1 MSWFL
6 NRWFNLSPHRGV
18 NYIQGTN
25 GKKFWVLWR
34 GQDEDT
40 AKFRI
45 YYYGRHVGYVNVVEE
60 DNHILCLA
68 DIFIK
73 EEYQRL
79 GLGKEMMKLSIQRAK
94 QMGYKEIYGHIVP
107 RDKITLEY
115 LQEWYKRQG
124 FEVNGKYILLDLQQD
139 SQDVS

>member
-1 MSWFL
+1 MSWLL
-6 NRWFNLSPHRGV
+6 NRWFNLPPYRGAE
-18 NYIQGTN
+18 YIQATN
-25 GKKFWVLWR
+25 GKKFWILWF

-45 YYYGRHVGYVNVVEE
+45 YHYRMPVGHVNVIEE
-60 DNHILCLA
+60 DNKIMCLA

-79 GLGKEMMKLSIQRAK
+79 GLGKKMMKLLIQRAK
-94 QMGYKEIYGHIVP
+94 QMGYLQIYGHIVP
-107 RDKITLEY
+107 QGKSTFGY

-124 FEVNGKYILLDLQQD
+124 FKVNDNHILLDL
-139 SQDVS
+139 